1 VIVVTTLNGRPAAVN
16 AELVERIHENP
27 DTTLVLVDGKRLVV
41 RESMAEV
48 IGLIDQ
54 AKARVLRLAAAR
66 PKDAPVHAPEVPAEA
81 GPASEKPNSAEP
93 DPAMPDLA
101 MPDSAMLDP
110 EKIGR

>member
-1 VIVVTTLNGRPAAVN
+1 MIVVTTLNGRPAAVN

-48 IGLIDQ
+48 IALVEQ
-54 AKARVLRLAAAR
+54 SKARVLRLAAHSPEGSL
-66 PKDAPVHAPEVPAEA
+66 PKDYSLPGTHSGEPAP
-81 GPASEKPNSAEP
+81 GEP
-93 DPAMPDLA
+93 DPTASDA
-101 MPDSAMLDP
+101 

>member
-1 VIVVTTLNGRPAAVN
+1 MIVVTTLNGRPAAVN

-48 IGLIDQ
+48 IALVDQ
-54 AKARVLRLAAAR
+54 AKARVLRLAAHSPEGSLPEDSS
-66 PKDAPVHAPEVPAEA
+66 PKDCSLPEPHSGERAP
-81 GPASEKPNSAEP
+81 GEP
-93 DPAMPDLA
+93 DPTASDA
-101 MPDSAMLDP
+101 

>member
-1 VIVVTTLNGRPAAVN
+1 MIVVTTLNGRPAAVN

-48 IGLIDQ
+48 IDLIDR
-54 AKARVLRLAAAR
+54 AKARVLRLAADR
-66 PKDAPVHAPEVPAEA
+66 PEDAPAVDPDLGNPEL
-81 GPASEKPNSAEP
+81 EKPDPQKP
-93 DPAMPDLA
+93 DPQ
-101 MPDSAMLDP
+101 MLDL

>member
-1 VIVVTTLNGRPAAVN
+1 MIVVTTLNGRPAAVN

-48 IGLIDQ
+48 IALVDQ
-54 AKARVLRLAAAR
+54 AKARVLRLAAR
-66 PKDAPVHAPEVPAEA
+66 PPEDSLPEDSSPKACSLP
-81 GPASEKPNSAEP
+81 GPHGGERASGEP
-93 DPAMPDLA
+93 
-101 MPDSAMLDP
+101 DP

>member
-1 VIVVTTLNGRPAAVN
+1 MIVVTTLNGRTAAVN

-48 IGLIDQ
+48 IGLIDR
-54 AKARVLRLAAAR
+54 AKARVLRLAAAQ
-66 PKDAPVHAPEVPAEA
+66 PEDAPERSPQDAPAA
-81 GPASEKPNSAEP
+81 GANLEEP
-93 DPAMPDLA
+93 DL
-101 MPDSAMLDP
+101 

>member
-1 VIVVTTLNGRPAAVN
+1 MIVVTTLNGRPAAVN

-48 IGLIDQ
+48 IALVDQ
-54 AKARVLRLAAAR
+54 AKARVLRLAAHSPDSL
-66 PKDAPVHAPEVPAEA
+66 PKDSPAKDCSLPGPHAVEREPGERAP
-81 GPASEKPNSAEP
+81 GEP
-93 DPAMPDLA
+93 DPTASDA
-101 MPDSAMLDP
+101 

>member
-66 PKDAPVHAPEVPAEA
+66 PQDAAVHCPEGAEA
-81 GPASEKPNSAEP
+81 TGPTPENP
-93 DPAMPDLA
+93 DPQKPDL
-101 MPDSAMLDP
+101 

>member
-1 VIVVTTLNGRPAAVN
+1 MIVVTTLNGRPAAVN

-27 DTTLVLVDGKRLVV
+27 DTTLVLIDGKRLVV

-54 AKARVLRLAAAR
+54 AKARVLRLAAGR
-66 PKDAPVHAPEVPAEA
+66 PEAPPAA
-81 GPASEKPNSAEP
+81 GPILEEPNPAQVDPARP
-93 DPAMPDLA
+93 DPAQPDSHKLDTREPDL
-101 MPDSAMLDP
+101 